1 MVHHRDLLGLVRP
14 RVGSRSL
21 ASDPG
26 VNIGDAL
33 WWALHGMNRLRR
45 DSCGLTK
52 HRGAVAHE
60 LASHRTTLCD
70 GILRG
75 AIGIARPWCMA
86 LS

>member
-14 RVGSRSL
+14 RAGSRSL

-26 VNIGDAL
+26 VKIGDAL
-33 WWALHGMNRLRR
+33 WWALHVMNRLRR
-45 DSCGLTK
+45 DRRGLAK
-52 HRGAVAHE
+52 HRGTVAHE
-60 LASHRTTLCD
+60 LASHCTTLCD

-75 AIGIARPWCMA
+75 AISIARPWCMA